1 MLIEFCVQN
10 HRAIRE
16 KQIFSMVPED
26 ADDIDRLHWPCHV
39 AETRHPAIPGL
50 LIDACIFG
58 ANLSGKTSLVAAMES
73 MAEFVRSSTDSGP
86 DAKIPVEPFRHNPDW
101 NDRPSEFEAT
111 FLVGATA
118 YRYGFEV
125 TQDRVVGEW
134 LSVLTARSKKWSVLI
149 ERERCSKS
157 GDGALKLGKPLRDA
171 GVDRAT
177 KTHPNAPLLSA
188 AARLGVGGHIKSAY
202 MWLAESFGTLCASS
216 AEAGFC
222 RTAGLLQED
231 EGKEKVLEFFRDF
244 GIPLRDIW
252 AEKRPGANGCA
263 PSGHAR
269 PSGNFARGSAPDSG
283 NLAIF
288 LLHGENQEAPAPIAL
303 DSEASGVRKLFNLAG
318 PVLDALERGS
328 TLVLDEVNLGLHPL
342 AVECLI
348 SMFCDPET
356 NTKNAQFI
364 FTTHDPMIAQMT
376 LIERDQV
383 WLMEKSDDDWAARL
397 FPLPRLKGRKRL
409 ENFVFDYLRGSY
421 GGIPDTRREI

>member
-10 HRAIRE
+10 HRAIRD
-16 KQIFSMVPED
+16 KQTLSMIPLE
-26 ADDIDRLHWPCHV
+26 ADDIDHPDWQYHV
-39 AETRHPAIPGL
+39 AETKHPAVPGL

-58 ANLSGKTSLVAAMES
+58 ANGSGKTSLVAAMEF
-73 MAEFVRSSTDSGP
+73 MVEFVRSSMDRGP
-86 DAKIPVEPFRHNPDW
+86 DAKIPVEPFCHDSDW
-101 NDRPSEFEAT
+101 CDRPSEFEAT
-111 FLVGATA
+111 FLVGTTA

-263 PSGHAR
+263 LSGHAG
-269 PSGNFARGSAPDSG
+269 PSRGSAPDSG

-288 LLHGENQEAPAPIAL
+288 LLHGESQEAPAPIAL

-318 PVLDALERGS
+318 PVLDALDRGS
-328 TLVLDEVNLGLHPL
+328 TLVLDEVNLGLHPH

-348 SMFCDPET
+348 SMFCDRET
-356 NTKNAQFI
+356 NTKRAQVI
-364 FTTHDPMIAQMT
+364 FTSNNPAALN
-376 LIERDQV
+376 LIFAERDQV
-383 WLMEKSDDDWAARL
+383 WLMEMKDEDQAARL
-397 FPLPRLKGRKRL
+397 KSLPYL
-409 ENFVFDYLRGSY
+409 EGSEGLVNFMYDYLQGQY
-421 GGIPDTRREI
+421 GAIPNIRRQL